1 MMKPDIK
8 YSFIISL
15 LIHIIL
21 LIGVIWLFSP
31 KLKTKKS
38 IVKSKISLDLKKFQT
53 LPPKP
58 KTAPKQTVASK
69 PTPSSQSTPPTPK
82 TPPTPQKPIT
92 PPTPKKEIEQKA
104 KEEKVV
110 KKEVIHIPSKDRTIK
125 KVQETKKKTM
135 EQPKQEIKKVVKKE
149 TKKPKPKKIV
159 HNKKPEPKKKIK
171 TKPKQIASKSSRARP
186 KSHRR
191 IYPKGPNSRMIN
203 SLYGSSYSRMSSAQR
218 RFIDKYLRQIIL
230 ISQRTLNEL
239 GYPREAI
246 ALGQQGVN
254 IVEFWLYPN
263 GDIRGLRLKRRLRSE
278 SLNRQTIEVIKT
290 AYMYYPRPKVKT
302 KIIIYVGY
310 RLR

>member
-1 MMKPDIK
+1 MKLK
-8 YSFIISL
+8 YSFLISL
-15 LIHIIL
+15 FIHIIL
-21 LIGVIWLFSP
+21 LVGVIWLFSP

-69 PTPSSQSTPPTPK
+69 PTPSSQSTAPTPK
-82 TPPTPQKPIT
+82 TPPTPKKPIT
-92 PPTPKKEIEQKA
+92 APTPKKEIEQKT
-104 KEEKVV
+104 KDKQVI

-125 KVQETKKKTM
+125 KVQKTKKKTM
-135 EQPKQEIKKVVKKE
+135 EQPKQNIKKVVKE
-149 TKKPKPKKIV
+149 EIKKLKPKKIV
-159 HNKKPEPKKKIK
+159 HKLKPKKRIK

-191 IYPKGPNSRMIN
+191 VYPKGPNSRMIN

-218 RFIDKYLRQIIL
+218 RFIDRYLRQIII

-290 AYMYYPRPKVKT
+290 AYMYYPRPPVKT